1 MAPMQALIRFAVA
14 LGAVVFAVS
23 AMADSYKFHL
33 INKTTKYTITGFQT
47 YENGTWST
55 WSNVSLAPGDEQDV
69 DWGTNEGKCVVPF
82 RVIYAEIQTEQY
94 QVDWCKVRNIVVSD
108 TDVTHN

>member
-1 MAPMQALIRFAVA
+1 MKSRLSLITALVIAA
-14 LGAVVFAVS
+14 LATT
-23 AMADSYKFHL
+23 AMAAENYKFHL

-55 WSNVSLAPGDEQDV
+55 WSGVNLAPGDETDMN
-69 DWGTNEGKCVVPF
+69 WGANTGDCVVPF

-94 QVDWCKVRNIVVSD
+94 KVDWCKVHNIIVSD
-108 TDVTHN
+108 TDVTYN